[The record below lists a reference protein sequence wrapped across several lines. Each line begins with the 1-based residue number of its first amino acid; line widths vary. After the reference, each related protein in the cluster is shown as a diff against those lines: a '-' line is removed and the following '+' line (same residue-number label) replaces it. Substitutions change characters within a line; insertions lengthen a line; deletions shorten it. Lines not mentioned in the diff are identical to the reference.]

1 MWYVFADEEVIVLH
15 SKGLNWLID
24 FQPGSNFVAAP
35 LNRGS
40 RGDSY
45 IESSSYFIPL
55 LTTWSKNIL
64 QGVRMQNVMFWIASL
79 VWSWAVKIYAW
90 TTIWNFF
97 DLRQPQQTWIKNV
110 KIQRCFCSI
119 FVILICLW
127 FWGYMT
133 QNILGITVD
142 FWYHQYFLFFG
153 FTKFFYIF
161 EKGIFVFFHQS
172 FLEL

>member
-45 IESSSYFIPL
+45 SESSSYFIPL

-64 QGVRMQNVMFWIASL
+64 QGVRMQNVMLWTACL
-79 VWSWAVKIYAW
+79 VWSWAVEIYAW
-90 TTIWNFF
+90 TIIWNFF
-97 DLRQPQQTWIKNV
+97 DLRQPQQQPRKCQNS
-110 KIQRCFCSI
+110 FCPK
-119 FVILICLW
+119 LICLLILRLKYAGNDSW
-127 FWGYMT
+127 HDT
-133 QNILGITVD
+133 INIPLD
-142 FWYHQYFLFFG
+142 CA
-153 FTKFFYIF
+153 
-161 EKGIFVFFHQS
+161 S
-172 FLEL
+172 FSTLLER

>member
-64 QGVRMQNVMFWIASL
+64 QGVRMQNVMFWTASL
-79 VWSWAVKIYAW
+79 VWSWAVEIYAW
-90 TTIWNFF
+90 TTIE
-97 DLRQPQQTWIKNV
+97 
-110 KIQRCFCSI
+110 
-119 FVILICLW
+119 
-127 FWGYMT
+127 
-133 QNILGITVD
+133 
-142 FWYHQYFLFFG
+142 
-153 FTKFFYIF
+153 TKFCKSGNSVAVLGKLTLSSAVWPFLGKHNGQNHIIVSKNKWCLFYP
-161 EKGIFVFFHQS
+161 KN
-172 FLEL
+172 L